1 MLTGLS
7 VSNFAIVDRITLDL
21 TPGLTVITGETGA
34 GKSIL
39 IGALLLGLGER
50 WLSDSIRPGQD
61 RATIELLF
69 KLKPGQFSL
78 LNDADILEDGEL
90 IVSRS
95 LDKSGRGRVRLGGI
109 STTISGLKGAV
120 SKLVDVHSQFEAQ
133 SLLRPEIQLKLLDN
147 FAGSEHLNHVSEF
160 GKNVS
165 KLRKLGEE
173 LDRLQKLDDERL
185 KRIDFIQF
193 ELDEFERIK
202 PQESEDE
209 ELHLERDKLSNVQK
223 LAELAGNAKQAL
235 DGGDDFSGI
244 NSLVKGAGRE
254 LQELSKIDSSS
265 KEILE
270 YINTIEANA
279 TEANIQLSDYLNTLT
294 FNPERL
300 EEIEGRLAELEKMIR
315 RHGNSLV
322 DVFEGVEKYETE
334 IKELRGS
341 EKRISELDIEIRKL
355 RETLGLLGIIIR
367 ETRESTGEK
376 LAELV
381 ESQLADLALE
391 NSTFKL
397 VQAPVLPTEKTFC
410 VANGEKTGFS
420 EKGLDV
426 IEFYVSTNTGM
437 PAEPIKKVASGG
449 ELSRIMLALKVILA
463 EVDSVPTL
471 IFDEVDA
478 GVGGRVG
485 EMIGR
490 KLAHLA
496 TKRQV
501 ICITHLSQIAV
512 FADTHLRIIKSV
524 EDGETTIGC
533 TELAKRGQI
542 EEIARM
548 GSGDKVSQVSL
559 KHAQE
564 MLIQATKFKQSI

>member
-69 KLKPGQFSL
+69 KLKPEQFSL
-78 LNDADILEDGEL
+78 LDDVGILEDGEL

-109 STTISGLKGAV
+109 STTIAGLKGAV

-147 FAGSEHLNHVSEF
+147 FAGSEHLNRVSEF
-160 GKNVS
+160 GKNVL
-165 KLRKLGEE
+165 KLRKLSEE

-185 KRIDFIQF
+185 QRIDFIQF

-202 PQESEDE
+202 PQESEDK
-209 ELHLERDKLSNVQK
+209 ELHLEKDKLSNIQK

-244 NSLVKGAGRE
+244 NSLAKGAGRE

-270 YINTIEANA
+270 YINAIEANA
-279 TEANIQLSDYLNTLT
+279 AEASIQLSDYLNTLT

-300 EEIEGRLAELEKMIR
+300 EEVEGRLAELEKMIR
-315 RHGNSLV
+315 RHGSSLV
-322 DVFEGVEKYETE
+322 DVFDGVQKYETE
-334 IKELRGS
+334 IEELKGS
-341 EKRISELDIEIRKL
+341 EKRIGELGVEIIKL
-355 RETLGLLGIIIR
+355 RETLGLLGITIR

-376 LAELV
+376 LAGLV

-397 VQAPVLPTEKTFC
+397 VQTSILPTEKTFC
-410 VANGEKTGFS
+410 MANDEKIGFS

-426 IEFYVSTNTGM
+426 IEFYISTNTGM

-449 ELSRIMLALKVILA
+449 ELSRIMLAMKVILA

-501 ICITHLSQIAV
+501 LCITHLSQIAV

-524 EDGETTIGC
+524 EDGETTIDC

-542 EEIARM
+542 EEVARM

-559 KHAQE
+559 KHAQGN
-564 MLIQATKFKQSI
+564 IK

>member
-61 RATIELLF
+61 KATIELLF
-69 KLKPGQFSL
+69 KLEPDQFSL
-78 LNDADILEDGEL
+78 LDDADILEDGEL

-109 STTISGLKGAV
+109 STTIAGLKGAV

-147 FAGSEHLNHVSEF
+147 FAGSEHLNRVSEF
-160 GKNVS
+160 GKNVL
-165 KLRKLGEE
+165 KLRKLSEE

-202 PQESEDE
+202 PQESEDK
-209 ELHLERDKLSNVQK
+209 ELHLERDKLSNIQK

-244 NSLVKGAGRE
+244 NSLAKGTGRE
-254 LQELSKIDSSS
+254 LQELSRIDSSS

-270 YINTIEANA
+270 YVNAIEANA
-279 TEANIQLSDYLNTLT
+279 TEASIQLGEYLNTLT

-300 EEIEGRLAELEKMIR
+300 EEVEGRLAELEKMIR

-341 EKRISELDIEIRKL
+341 EKRIGELDIEIIKL

-376 LAELV
+376 LAGLV

-397 VQAPVLPTEKTFC
+397 VQTSILPTEKTFC
-410 VANGEKTGFS
+410 MTNSEKIGFS

-426 IEFYVSTNTGM
+426 IEFYISTNTGM

-449 ELSRIMLALKVILA
+449 ELSRIMLAMKVILA

-501 ICITHLSQIAV
+501 LCITHLSQIAV

-524 EDGETTIGC
+524 EDGETTIDC

-542 EEIARM
+542 EEVARM